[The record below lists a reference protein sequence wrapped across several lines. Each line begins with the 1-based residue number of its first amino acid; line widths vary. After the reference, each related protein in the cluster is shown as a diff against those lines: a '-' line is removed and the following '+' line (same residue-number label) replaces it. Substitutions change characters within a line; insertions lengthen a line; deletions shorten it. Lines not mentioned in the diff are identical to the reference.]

1 MRAILLLIAV
11 MISYGS
17 LYPFHFAANHH
28 WLAEAAG
35 LFSMPTLRM
44 GRGDLV
50 GNLLLFVP
58 YGLVAALHVDTR
70 RPVRASGTLAL
81 LLGLGLLLALAL
93 QLAQIWVPSRVPE
106 LNDVIA
112 NGVGMLLG
120 TLAGWVARSLFPNAA
135 MQLPR
140 ALAPAMLM
148 LLWIGYQWAPLV
160 PTLDLQNISNA
171 LKPLVRS
178 PQVDAVRALHTT
190 LAWLAFFKLW
200 ELAAGKTLS
209 TPVMAM
215 AALGIVGAKLFIVG
229 ASISATNALAL
240 GLALV
245 CLPWRQHAMAVPVLS
260 IAMFISLAASGL
272 APYEPLGQAQAFH
285 WIPFTGMLQGSM
297 GTNLLNLAEKS
308 FFYGA
313 LIMLIGAPLSHPLA
327 AAGMVAFFLGLI
339 EAVQLC
345 LPGRVAESTDPVLAL
360 ILGLVIRLLSV
371 RGKPA

>member
-120 TLAGWVARSLFPNAA
+120 TLAGWVARSLFPT
-135 MQLPR
+135 LPCSCR
-140 ALAPAMLM
+140 
-148 LLWIGYQWAPLV
+148 
-160 PTLDLQNISNA
+160 
-171 LKPLVRS
+171 VR
-178 PQVDAVRALHTT
+178 
-190 LAWLAFFKLW
+190 W
-200 ELAAGKTLS
+200 
-209 TPVMAM
+209 
-215 AALGIVGAKLFIVG
+215 
-229 ASISATNALAL
+229 
-240 GLALV
+240 
-245 CLPWRQHAMAVPVLS
+245 
-260 IAMFISLAASGL
+260 
-272 APYEPLGQAQAFH
+272 
-285 WIPFTGMLQGSM
+285 
-297 GTNLLNLAEKS
+297 
-308 FFYGA
+308 
-313 LIMLIGAPLSHPLA
+313 HPP
-327 AAGMVAFFLGLI
+327 
-339 EAVQLC
+339 C
-345 LPGRVAESTDPVLAL
+345 
-360 ILGLVIRLLSV
+360 
-371 RGKPA
+371 